1 MPKTLSKRLPPHA
14 RSMKSG
20 SKTNGWGNGRF
31 ISGGE
36 INPGRQVCQTPL
48 ADYTAGLRFSDLL
61 KSWLPALLWM
71 ALIFTA
77 STDLMSTEHTSR
89 FLVPFLRW
97 LKPDISGATIAQIHF
112 LIRKGAH
119 LTEYA
124 ILAVLLWRAFRLRAA
139 GVRGSLWPQATLAL
153 AVAIIFAATDEYHQ
167 AFVASRGAAPID
179 VLLDSCGAAL
189 GLGLRWGIGGRKS
202 ESGIRT

>member
-1 MPKTLSKRLPPHA
+1 
-14 RSMKSG
+14 
-20 SKTNGWGNGRF
+20 
-31 ISGGE
+31 
-36 INPGRQVCQTPL
+36 L

-77 STDLMSTEHTSR
+77 STDLTSAEHTSR

-97 LKPDISGATIAQIHF
+97 LKPDITWATIDHIHF

-124 ILAVLLWRAFRLRAA
+124 ILAVLLWRALRRRRRV
-139 GVRGSLWPQATLAL
+139 GVRSGRPHAALAL
-153 AVAIIFAATDEYHQ
+153 VLAIVFAATDEYHQ
-167 AFVASRGAAPID
+167 AFVASREASLTD
-179 VLLDSCGAAL
+179 VLIDSCGAAL
-189 GLGLRWGIGGRKS
+189 GLALRWGIGSRKS